1 MRRWNTIYF
10 ETDDPLAHPTFA
22 EEIRSL
28 STSGPKAGHLV
39 SDAKVSDTLLLMN
52 VDGTTVLAND
62 GEVRDISRLFS
73 SI

>member
-10 ETDDPLAHPTFA
+10 ETDDLLALPTFA

-28 STSGPKAGHLV
+28 PTS
-39 SDAKVSDTLLLMN
+39 SDPFPLIN
-52 VDGTTVLAND
+52 FDGTTVLAND
-62 GEVRDISRLFS
+62 GEVRDIPRLFS